1 MVKRTKDPLAP
12 LETGV
17 QVLLGMLVTLGV
29 LLLGSAIFGGN
40 PSFAGVGA
48 SEVCVET
55 APGEGVGYGGAGRG
69 GDHPIGLYDDVRW
82 FPREIKICDTQP
94 SAGTIALGITRAL
107 IGPIGGIGA
116 LLLLWWVVRR
126 ARREGVFGDRIPGGL
141 YVLGCYLVAWALI
154 GWLSGGIVDALLL
167 SRMAD
172 TTDGF
177 VFSWPEFPLVS
188 LLLGLGMLTLAR
200 VMSQAVA
207 LREDSDATI

>member
-1 MVKRTKDPLAP
+1 MVKREKDPLAP

-17 QVLLGMLVTLGV
+17 QVLLGMLVLLGV
-29 LLLGSAIFGGN
+29 LLLGSTIFGGN
-40 PSFAGVGA
+40 PSFASVGA
-48 SEVCVET
+48 TEVCVGT
-55 APGEGVGYGGAGRG
+55 SPGEGVGYGGTGRG

-82 FPREIKICDTQP
+82 FPREIEICDTQP
-94 SAGTIALGITRAL
+94 TAGTIALGITRAL
-107 IGPIGGIGA
+107 IEPIGAIGA

-126 ARREGVFGDRIPGGL
+126 ARREGVFGDRIPAGL
-141 YVLGCYLVAWALI
+141 YVLGCYLLAWALT
-154 GWLSGGIVDALLL
+154 GWLSGGTVDALLL
-167 SRMAD
+167 RRMAD

-188 LLLGLGMLTLAR
+188 LLLGLAMLTLAR

>member
-1 MVKRTKDPLAP
+1 MVQREKDPLAP
-12 LETGV
+12 LEMGV
-17 QVLLGMLVTLGV
+17 QVLLGMLVVLGV
-29 LLLGSAIFGGN
+29 LLAGSVVLGGN
-40 PSFAGVGA
+40 PAFAGVSA

-55 APGEGVGYGGAGRG
+55 LPGEGVGYGGTGGG
-69 GDHPIGLYDDVRW
+69 GDRPIGLYDDVRW
-82 FPREIKICDTQP
+82 FPREIEICDTEP
-94 SAGTIALGITRAL
+94 SAGTIALGITRAF

-126 ARREGVFGDRIPGGL
+126 ARREGVFGDDIPRGL
-141 YVLGCYLVAWALI
+141 RVLGCYLVAWALV
-154 GWLSGGIVDALLL
+154 GWLAGGLVDALLL
-167 SRMAD
+167 RKMAD

-188 LLLGLGMLTLAR
+188 LLLGLAMLTLAR